1 MVGIWAMAPERID
14 FADRFADPQAAI
26 EERDKVIERLEKIGS
41 QIMNRASSGPMGGDP
56 IQGVLGDGAKRDAAA
71 QLLGQAFVTAY
82 ALVEHNKDK
91 VERVAQT
98 LVERREMHG
107 DEVVEL
113 LDSVELSKP
122 EIDLLDETVWPK
134 L

>member
-1 MVGIWAMAPERID
+1 VDLTARVPEDEVEEKTQEIM
-14 FADRFADPQAAI
+14 DRF
-26 EERDKVIERLEKIGS
+26 EKIGTD
-41 QIMNRASSGPMGGDP
+41 IMNRANGDDTV
-56 IQGVLGDGAKRDAAA
+56 GYVLRDRDKRRSASI
-71 QLLGQAFVTAY
+71 LLGQAYVTA
-82 ALVEHNKDK
+82 HNFIEFNKEK
-91 VERVAQT
+91 VEQIAEV

-107 DEVVEL
+107 DEVVDL

>member
-1 MVGIWAMAPERID
+1 MAPQRVD
-14 FADRFADPQAAI
+14 FADRFADPDDAEQA
-26 EERDKVIERLEKIGS
+26 RVKVVERLERIGS
-41 QIMNRASSGPMGGDP
+41 QIMNRASVGSPMTGDP
-56 IQGVLGDGAKRDAAA
+56 IQSVLSDSAKRRAAA

-82 ALVEHNKDK
+82 ALMEHNRAK
-91 VERVAQT
+91 VEQIAQT

-122 EIDLLDETVWPK
+122 EIDLLDEKVWPK